1 MRVVLLDH
9 LADGPRRLA
18 VRAIRSKAALQH
30 RPQDP
35 AMDGLQAVSNIGERA
50 PDDDGHR
57 VVEVRALNLVLEL
70 NVLDPAGEQTFLR
83 HLDSSFVVGASL
95 AFGSLLGPH
104 TPGPATHPGS
114 ERPSRW
120 SRSTPCERGRP
131 RP

>member
-1 MRVVLLDH
+1 MRVVLLDY

-18 VRAIRSKAALQH
+18 VRAVRSKAALQH

-35 AMDGLQAVSNIGERA
+35 AMDGLQAVSNVGERA

-57 VVEVRALNLVLEL
+57 VVEVRPLDLVLKL
-70 NVLDPAGEQTFLR
+70 NVLDPAGEQTFLC
-83 HLDSSFVVGASL
+83 HLDVL
-95 AFGSLLGPH
+95 
-104 TPGPATHPGS
+104 PATHPGS
-114 ERPSRW
+114 ERPWRS

>member
-50 PDDDGHR
+50 PDDDGHS
-57 VVEVRALNLVLEL
+57 VVEVRALDLVLEL

-83 HLDSSFVVGASL
+83 HLDSSFVVG
-95 AFGSLLGPH
+95 GSPPLRSPLCP
-104 TPGPATHPGS
+104 PPPRPATP
-114 ERPSRW
+114 P
-120 SRSTPCERGRP
+120 RS
-131 RP
+131 